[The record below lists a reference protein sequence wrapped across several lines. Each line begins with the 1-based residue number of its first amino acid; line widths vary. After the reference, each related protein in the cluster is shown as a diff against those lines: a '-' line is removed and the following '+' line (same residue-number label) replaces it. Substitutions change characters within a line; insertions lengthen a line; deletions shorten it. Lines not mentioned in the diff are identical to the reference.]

1 MIASMSNDPRQ
12 TYKIAG
18 PATWELIRAGYLAGD
33 SARALAERYGVSEHA
48 IRKRITTERWTKRDY
63 AAALEARGLPAP
75 ARSRTLNVA
84 ERFAAQYAP
93 PPASPEPEHPFMALV
108 AALKQASAVA
118 EDAHE
123 GARDAE
129 AARPPL
135 EQAEDLERR
144 ALAQAAAAVL
154 KGRASDAK
162 ALGALA
168 EQMRK
173 RVADEKEAAAELA
186 RAAAAEA
193 TRERQGEEERLVG
206 NLRAALK
213 LAYCMVH
220 NAQAAPAI
228 YLDSVA
234 RVRRE
239 AFGEGTEESVERA
252 YEEAQRARH
261 YFGLDEQAWEAAWDA
276 IVGEGE
282 AVGD

>member
-1 MIASMSNDPRQ
+1 MSNPPRQ

-18 PATWELIRAGYLAGD
+18 AATWELIRAGYLAGD

-48 IRKRITTERWTKRDY
+48 IRKRITIERWTKRDY
-63 AAALEARGLPAP
+63 AAALEARGLPAREP
-75 ARSRTLNVA
+75 RSKTLNEA
-84 ERFAAQYAP
+84 ERFAAQYVAAP
-93 PPASPEPEHPFMALV
+93 APPEPEHPFMELV

-123 GARDAE
+123 HARDAE

-173 RVADEKEAAAELA
+173 RVADEKEAAAEIA

-261 YFGLDEQAWEAAWDA
+261 YFGLDEDAWEAAWDA

-282 AVGD
+282 GEAVGD